1 MSTRMSSGKDVDD
14 LQHEINTLAE
24 GHYVKKAKKKS
35 NENIIQ
41 TGG

>member
-24 GHYVKKAKKKS
+24 GHYVKKAKKKR